1 MQIVKSFRAARL
13 DGAAAPELLAPA
25 RLHDLF
31 TATVAAHGDR
41 LAVESDTERWTYA
54 ELATQA
60 GRLARHLRAQGL
72 GRGDAVA
79 LLLDRTPLAYVAI
92 LGVLQAGAA
101 YVPLDPG
108 FPRARIAAIL
118 EDSGAKLLLAK
129 SDLDLGAPFPVPTID
144 LDKITHML
152 DVLDA
157 GPLPPDPALDAGPR
171 DLAYI
176 IFTSGSTGR
185 PKGVAIEHMSAVH
198 YVRAASRLYAMQP
211 QDRVYQGFT
220 LAFDAAVEEVWCAL
234 ANGAALLQAP
244 AVVARSGPDLGP
256 WLAERRATVLSTV
269 PTLAALLDPDLPSL
283 RLLILGGEACPPDVA
298 RRWLGMKGG
307 LTPRRRVLNT
317 YGPTEATVIVTA
329 QEVALDRKL
338 TIGTPLPNH
347 SAYVLDDA
355 ARPLPRGAE
364 GELWVGGPQLARGYL
379 GIGADQSRF
388 ITNPDPDSQ
397 APPRLYRTG
406 DRVRVEGGEILF
418 LGRVDD
424 QVKVRGYR
432 VELGEVENALADV
445 EGVRAIAVSSQ
456 VQADGS
462 IELVAHVVPAAG
474 FETTMGQDLVAW
486 ARGKLPAY
494 MVPAFVETVSDLPR
508 LPSGKIDRKRLP
520 APTSPRVSSARP
532 FAAPVNDRERIIAA
546 AFAKR
551 FGRDT
556 VSVDDDFFQDLG
568 GHSLLAAG
576 VVSDLRSTAD
586 FAHLGVADLYTYPT
600 VRALSAAIAAP
611 PVEEPHAAPAPAS
624 RIALLR
630 WTLFSAGQMIGVY
643 ALYLLVA
650 AQYILPV
657 ATITYDPDSTF
668 GELQFI
674 VGLTLL
680 SMSVYYPGLI
690 AASVPLKWLIIGR
703 IKPGDYDAYGL
714 YAFRFWLVRRLLN
727 MAPVRFL
734 VHSPLLNT
742 YYRLL
747 GAKIGA
753 GVVLGTDAI
762 MAPDLLT
769 IEAGTTIGKDAQMLG
784 YEIVRGRLRIGP
796 IRVGARS
803 YVGTNS
809 VLALDTVLGEDVLIA
824 DQSLVPRGSRLQT
837 SSVWAG
843 SPVQPASMVD
853 PLLAAVR
860 ERALADGEQPRNGAY
875 LRVFQAMWAF
885 AIVLVPLAAAIPGF
899 TLFLQAWNESLLLS
913 LIVAPLAAAVFLG
926 LLLALVTAIKR
937 LLLPRLVPGLY
948 RRTSS
953 TYVRHWAAQRLID
966 LAMEFL
972 RPFTGTLY
980 FPWVLRLFG
989 AKIGRGAECSSD
1001 APLSIDLLTVGP
1013 DAFIADAAT
1022 VGAPKRFG
1030 DWVGFAATSIGAR
1043 AFIGNSALVR
1053 AGTEVGDDAL
1063 LAVMSAPPPGVTRLE
1078 PGSAW
1083 LGCPALR
1090 LPGREIL
1097 QGIDAT
1103 RTYHPP
1109 RKLVLARYAI
1119 EFFRATL
1126 PFGLQIVTLFA
1137 IIAALN
1143 DLYEEN
1149 DLWQLILL
1157 APFAVAGYALVATAF
1172 VVAVKWIVVGAYKP
1186 KTVPLWSA
1194 WVWTSELVTGLYE
1207 TIVVPLLLDI
1217 VLGTPIAPLV
1227 LRAFG
1232 TKIGRRVWLETS
1244 FITEFDLVE
1253 IGDEAEIGQDT
1264 DLQTHLFE
1272 DRVMKMGVVKI
1283 GPGCSVGR
1291 SATVL
1296 YDTEMEAGSRLGD
1309 LSLLMKGERL
1319 AAGTSWVGAP
1329 ARRSAT

>member
-1 MQIVKSFRAARL
+1 ML
-13 DGAAAPELLAPA
+13 AAAI
-25 RLHDLF
+25 
-31 TATVAAHGDR
+31 
-41 LAVESDTERWTYA
+41 S
-54 ELATQA
+54 
-60 GRLARHLRAQGL
+60 
-72 GRGDAVA
+72 
-79 LLLDRTPLAYVAI
+79 
-92 LGVLQAGAA
+92 
-101 YVPLDPG
+101 
-108 FPRARIAAIL
+108 
-118 EDSGAKLLLAK
+118 
-129 SDLDLGAPFPVPTID
+129 
-144 LDKITHML
+144 
-152 DVLDA
+152 
-157 GPLPPDPALDAGPR
+157 
-171 DLAYI
+171 
-176 IFTSGSTGR
+176 
-185 PKGVAIEHMSAVH
+185 
-198 YVRAASRLYAMQP
+198 
-211 QDRVYQGFT
+211 
-220 LAFDAAVEEVWCAL
+220 
-234 ANGAALLQAP
+234 
-244 AVVARSGPDLGP
+244 
-256 WLAERRATVLSTV
+256 
-269 PTLAALLDPDLPSL
+269 
-283 RLLILGGEACPPDVA
+283 
-298 RRWLGMKGG
+298 
-307 LTPRRRVLNT
+307 
-317 YGPTEATVIVTA
+317 
-329 QEVALDRKL
+329 
-338 TIGTPLPNH
+338 
-347 SAYVLDDA
+347 
-355 ARPLPRGAE
+355 
-364 GELWVGGPQLARGYL
+364 
-379 GIGADQSRF
+379 
-388 ITNPDPDSQ
+388 
-397 APPRLYRTG
+397 
-406 DRVRVEGGEILF
+406 
-418 LGRVDD
+418 
-424 QVKVRGYR
+424 
-432 VELGEVENALADV
+432 
-445 EGVRAIAVSSQ
+445 
-456 VQADGS
+456 
-462 IELVAHVVPAAG
+462 
-474 FETTMGQDLVAW
+474 
-486 ARGKLPAY
+486 
-494 MVPAFVETVSDLPR
+494 
-508 LPSGKIDRKRLP
+508 
-520 APTSPRVSSARP
+520 
-532 FAAPVNDRERIIAA
+532 
-546 AFAKR
+546 
-551 FGRDT
+551 
-556 VSVDDDFFQDLG
+556 
-568 GHSLLAAG
+568 
-576 VVSDLRSTAD
+576 
-586 FAHLGVADLYTYPT
+586 
-600 VRALSAAIAAP
+600 AP
-611 PVEEPHAAPAPAS
+611 PVEDAQAAPAPA
-624 RIALLR
+624 RRVALWR
-630 WTLFSAGQMIGVY
+630 WALFAAGQMVGVY

-657 ATITYDPDSTF
+657 ATIVYDPDSTF
-668 GELQFI
+668 GEVQFI

-680 SMSVYYPGLI
+680 SMSVYYPSLI
-690 AASVPLKWLIIGR
+690 AVSIPLKWLIIGR

-747 GAKIGA
+747 GAKIGN

-769 IEAGTTIGKDAQMLG
+769 IESRTTIGKDVQMYG
-784 YEIVRGRLRIGP
+784 YEIVRGRLRIGA
-796 IRVGARS
+796 IHVGSRS

-809 VLALDTVLGEDVLIA
+809 VLAPDIVLGDDVQIA
-824 DQSLVPRGSRLQT
+824 DQSLVPRGSRLQ
-837 SSVWAG
+837 SSTLWAG
-843 SPVQPASMVD
+843 SPAQPASTVD

-860 ERALADGEQPRNGAY
+860 ERALAGEVDATTGAFV
-875 LRVFQAMWAF
+875 RIFQAVWAF
-885 AIVLVPLAAAIPGF
+885 VIVLVPLAAAIPGF
-899 TLFLQAWNESLLLS
+899 SLFLQAWNESLLLS
-913 LIVAPLAAAVFLG
+913 LVVAPIAAAVFLG
-926 LLLALVTAIKR
+926 LLLVLVTAIKR
-937 LLLPRLVPGLY
+937 AMLPRLAPGLY
-948 RRTSS
+948 RRTSGI
-953 TYVRHWAAQRLID
+953 YVRHWAAQRLID

-989 AKIGRGAECSSD
+989 AKIGKGAECSSD
-1001 APLSIDLLTVGP
+1001 APLSIDLVTIGP

-1030 DWVGFAATSIGAR
+1030 DWVGFAPTTIGAR

-1090 LPGREIL
+1090 LPGREIV

-1109 RKLVLARYAI
+1109 KKLVLARYAI

-1157 APFAVAGYALVATAF
+1157 APFAVAGYALVATGF
-1172 VVAVKWIVVGAYKP
+1172 VIAVKWIVIGAYKP

-1232 TKIGRRVWLETS
+1232 TKIGHRVWLETS

-1272 DRVMKMGVVKI
+1272 DRVMKLGRVKI

-1319 AAGTSWVGAP
+1319 AAGTSWIGAP
-1329 ARRSAT
+1329 ARRSTT

>member
-1 MQIVKSFRAARL
+1 MQIVDSFRAARL
-13 DGAAAPELLAPA
+13 DGPAAPELLAPA

-31 TATVAAHGDR
+31 SATAATHGDR
-41 LAVESDTERWTYA
+41 IAVETDTESWTYE
-54 ELATQA
+54 ELTAHA
-60 GRLARHLRAQGL
+60 NRLARHLRAQGV
-72 GRGDAVA
+72 GRGDAIA

-92 LGVLQAGAA
+92 LGTLFAGAA

-118 EDSGAKLLLAK
+118 EDSGAKMLLAT
-129 SDLDLGAPFPVPTID
+129 SDLDLGEPFAVPTLE
-144 LDKITHML
+144 LDKIAHML
-152 DVLDA
+152 LSLDA
-157 GPLPPDPALDAGPR
+157 APLAPDAQFDSGPR

-198 YVRAASRLYAMQP
+198 YVRAASRLYDMRDD
-211 QDRVYQGFT
+211 DRVYQGFT
-220 LAFDAAVEEVWCAL
+220 LAFDAAVEEVWCAF
-234 ANGAALLQAP
+234 ANGARLLQAP
-244 AVVARSGPDLGP
+244 AIVARSGPDLGP
-256 WLAERRATVLSTV
+256 WLKKHQATVLSTV
-269 PTLAALLDPDLPSL
+269 PTLAALLDPELPSL
-283 RLLILGGEACPPDVA
+283 RLLILGGEACPPEVA
-298 RRWLGMKGG
+298 RRWLNLKDGVP
-307 LTPRRRVLNT
+307 TRRVFNT
-317 YGPTEATVIVTA
+317 YGPTEATVIITA
-329 QEVALDRKL
+329 QEILPDRKL
-338 TIGTPLPNH
+338 TIGTPLANH
-347 SAYVLDDA
+347 SSYVLDDA
-355 ARPLPRGAE
+355 MRPLPPGTE

-379 GIGADQSRF
+379 GIGVDHTRF
-388 ITNPDPDSQ
+388 TSNPDPDPQ

-406 DRVRVEGGEILF
+406 DRVRVENGEINF

-424 QVKVRGYR
+424 QVKIRGYR
-432 VELGEVENALADV
+432 VELGEIENALADV
-445 EGVRAIAVSSQ
+445 EGVRAIAVSSFEETPGA
-456 VQADGS
+456 V
-462 IELVAHVVPAAG
+462 ELVAHVVPAAG
-474 FETTMGQDLVAW
+474 FETSIGQDLVAW
-486 ARGKLPAY
+486 ARGKLPSY
-494 MVPAFVETVSDLPR
+494 MVPAFVETMNDLPR
-508 LPSGKIDRKRLP
+508 LPSGKIDRKRL
-520 APTSPRVSSARP
+520 APPSSPRVGSASEYAEP
-532 FAAPVNDRERIIAA
+532 TNDRERFIAA

-556 VSVDDDFFQDLG
+556 VSIDDDFFQDLG

-576 VVSDLRSTAD
+576 LVSDLRGTPD

-600 VRALSAAIAAP
+600 VRKLAEAIAAP
-611 PVEEPHAAPAPAS
+611 PADEIHVVHETSS
-624 RIALLR
+624 RVPFWR
-630 WTLFSAGQMIGVY
+630 WSLFSAGQLVGVY

-657 ATITYDPDSTF
+657 ATIVYDPDSTF
-668 GELQFI
+668 GEVQFI

-690 AASVPLKWLIIGR
+690 IASVPLKWLIIGR
-703 IKPGDYDAYGL
+703 IRPGDYDAYGL

-747 GAKIGA
+747 GAQIGP

-769 IEAGTTIGKDAQMLG
+769 IDAQTTIGKDVQMLG
-784 YEIVRGRLRIGP
+784 YQIVRGRLRIGA

-809 VLALDTVLGEDVLIA
+809 VLAPDVVLGEDVLIA
-824 DQSLVPRGSRLQT
+824 DQSLVPRGARLQAST
-837 SSVWAG
+837 LWAG
-843 SPVQPASMVD
+843 SPVQPASAVD

-860 ERALADGEQPRNGAY
+860 ERALADRGNDVAMDAVV
-875 LRVFQAMWAF
+875 RVFQAVWAF

-899 TLFLQAWNESLLLS
+899 SLFLQAWNDSLLLS
-913 LIVAPLAAAVFLG
+913 LVVAPIAASVFLG
-926 LLLALVTAIKR
+926 LLLVLVTIIKR
-937 LLLPRLVPGLY
+937 LLVPRLPPGLY
-948 RRTSS
+948 HRTSGL
-953 TYVRHWAAQRLID
+953 YVRQWAAQRLID

-980 FPWVLRLFG
+980 FPWVLRMFG
-989 AKIGRGAECSSD
+989 AKIGKGAECSSD
-1001 APLSIDLLTVGP
+1001 APLSIDLVTIGP
-1013 DAFIADAAT
+1013 DAFIADAST

-1030 DWVGFAATSIGAR
+1030 DWVGFAETRIGAR

-1053 AGTEVGDDAL
+1053 AGTDVGDDAL

-1078 PGSAW
+1078 PGSSW

-1090 LPGREIL
+1090 LPGREIV

-1103 RTYHPP
+1103 RTYDPP
-1109 RKLVLARYAI
+1109 KRLVLARFAI

-1157 APFAVAGYALVATAF
+1157 APFTVAGYALVATAF
-1172 VVAVKWIVVGAYKP
+1172 VIAIKWIVIGTYRP

-1194 WVWTSELVTGLYE
+1194 WVWTSEMVTGLYE

-1232 TKIGRRVWLETS
+1232 TKMGRRVWMETS

-1272 DRVMKMGVVKI
+1272 DRVMKMGPVKI
-1283 GPGCSVGR
+1283 GAGCTVGR

-1296 YDTEMEAGSRLGD
+1296 YDTEMEPGARLGD

-1329 ARRSAT
+1329 ARRAST